1 MRFNF
6 FKATSFLWVAPFLF
20 AAEVSVFEAG
30 NLRSATPYGLT
41 QNEKLLLEKT
51 QEMEKLSRDL
61 ANVRNEFNTI
71 KEQMEGVRSV
81 LDGTNTRVGRS
92 DGDMRVLEGKITA
105 LESSLAQLTDQLL
118 SLQAAQ
124 QENKTIQETNNER
137 LRVVLGEMSSLIDS
151 INNNYASKSALNALV
166 ERVDGMESKKTPPA
180 PVASNSSALEAKPG
194 AELMQEAL
202 NFFDAGSLDEAWAR
216 YDILVKKNYMPAR
229 SNYFLGE
236 IAYKKQQWKTAI
248 KHFKISIDLYDKAD
262 YIPRLLYHT
271 AISFDK
277 SGEPASAAPFYRAL
291 KTNYPDSKEAQA
303 SPNR

>member
-1 MRFNF
+1 MRIQYM
-6 FKATSFLWVAPFLF
+6 KVALALGATASLY
-20 AAEVSVFEAG
+20 AAEVSVFGAG
-30 NLRSATPYGLT
+30 NLQSATPYGLT

-51 QEMEKLSRDL
+51 QEVDRLSRQL
-61 ANVRNEFNTI
+61 ATMQNDVGAI

-81 LDGTNTRVGRS
+81 LDGTATRVGRS
-92 DGDMRVLEGKITA
+92 DGDMRALGERLKTLEEKILI
-105 LESSLAQLTDQLL
+105 LETSLEEHR
-118 SLQAAQ
+118 SVQAA
-124 QENKTIQETNNER
+124 NNER

-151 INNNYASKSALNALV
+151 INSSYASKSTMEEMAKRLDALEA
-166 ERVDGMESKKTPPA
+166 KKSSA
-180 PVASNSSALEAKPG
+180 PSPSASSIAALEAKPG

-202 NFFDAGSLDEAWAR
+202 NFFNAENLDEAWVR

-236 IAYKKQQWKTAI
+236 IAYKKQQWRTAI
-248 KHFKISIDLYDKAD
+248 KHYKISIDLYDKAE

-277 SGEPASAAPFYRAL
+277 IGEPNNAAPFYRAL
-291 KTNYPDSKEAQA
+291 KANYPNSKEAQA

>member
-1 MRFNF
+1 MRFFSHKVALF
-6 FKATSFLWVAPFLF
+6 FGAASLLF

-30 NLRSATPYGLT
+30 NLRNPSPYGLT

-51 QEMEKLSRDL
+51 QEVEKLGREL
-61 ANVRNEFNTI
+61 AGMRNDFSSLR
-71 KEQMEGVRSV
+71 EQMEGVRSV

-92 DGDMRVLEGKITA
+92 DGDMRA
-105 LESSLAQLTDQLL
+105 LEARLVSLEETFAKTSEQILLLQTNLQEAKNAQD
-118 SLQAAQ
+118 
-124 QENKTIQETNNER
+124 TNNER
-137 LRVVLGEMSSLIDS
+137 LRIVLGEMSSLIDS
-151 INNNYASKSALNALV
+151 INNNYASKSTLATLA
-166 ERVDGMESKKTPPA
+166 ERVGELEGAKKTA
-180 PVASNSSALEAKPG
+180 PLPSGLEAKPG

-202 NFFDAGSLDEAWAR
+202 SFFSANNLDEAWAR

-248 KHFKISIDLYDKAD
+248 KHYKISIDLYDKAD

-277 SGEPASAAPFYRAL
+277 IGEPANAAPFYRAL
-291 KTNYPDSKEAQA
+291 KSNYPESKEAQA
-303 SPNR
+303 SPDR